1 MSFVV
6 RAVDVGYR
14 NTKFTLG
21 RAQDGTLRTMLI
33 PSLATPADLG
43 ADLGTNVVA
52 RRNTVLV
59 TADGIRFE
67 VGPDV
72 ALAMGLNENPVL
84 HAQYSDTPEHL
95 ALLRA
100 AMHYMEVSEIDL
112 LVVGLPVARLAI
124 HKAAL
129 TRRLIGVHPAGN
141 GRNVLV
147 KDVRVLPQ
155 PIGGFLYHVSC
166 QPDAR
171 ELQRDTTLIIDPGF
185 LTVDWVVA
193 QGLQPIGKRSGH
205 HDSGVSAVLARMAA
219 AISRD
224 YRLDYK
230 DLRALDHGVRSG
242 QFRLFGEP
250 VALEPY
256 LADASAAVMNI
267 AVNALA
273 SSAGDARDIDAIVL
287 VGGGAALFLPAIQRR
302 YPRHTIH
309 VVEDPVFANVRGFH
323 IAGERLVAHQV
334 VA

>member
-1 MSFVV
+1 MTPVV

-21 RAQDGTLRTMLI
+21 RAPDGALRTMLI

-43 ADLGTNVVA
+43 ADLGANVAA

-67 VGPDV
+67 AGPDV

-84 HAQYSDTPEHL
+84 HAQYTETPEHL

-100 AMHYMEVSEIDL
+100 AMHYMDVSEIDL
-112 LVVGLPVARLAI
+112 LVVGLPVARLAT

-129 TRRLIGVHPAGN
+129 ARKLIGVHPVGS
-141 GRNVLV
+141 GRTVLV

-155 PIGGFLYHVSC
+155 PIGGFLYHVAS

-171 ELQRDTTLIIDPGF
+171 ELQRDTILIIDPGF

-224 YRLDYK
+224 QRIDYK
-230 DLRALDHGVRSG
+230 DLRALDHGVRTG
-242 QFRLFGEP
+242 HFKLFGEP
-250 VALEPY
+250 LDLASY
-256 LADASAAVMNI
+256 LADASAVMNI
-267 AVNALA
+267 AVNALV
-273 SSAGDARDIDAIVL
+273 SSAGDARDIGAIVL
-287 VGGGAALFLPAIQRR
+287 VGGGASLFLPAIQRR
-302 YPRHTIH
+302 YPRHAIH

-323 IAGERLVAHQV
+323 IAGERLVANQA